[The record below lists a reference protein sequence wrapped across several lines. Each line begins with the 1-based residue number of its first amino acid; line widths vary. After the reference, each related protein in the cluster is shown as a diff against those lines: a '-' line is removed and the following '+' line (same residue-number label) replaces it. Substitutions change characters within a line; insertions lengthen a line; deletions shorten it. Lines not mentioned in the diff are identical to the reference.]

1 MANTAAAALGFG
13 AGTAAGAAVKAA
25 AAEAASAAAG
35 SVVAGAAAA
44 AGAAVAGA
52 AAATGTAAAGAPA
65 SPAAPPAAL
74 TGKELLKRPAAY
86 EQSNDDHISDM
97 ISNRERSID
106 EMKIQTMYKVPHTSS
121 L

>member
-44 AGAAVAGA
+44 AGAAIAGA
-52 AAATGTAAAGAPA
+52 AAAATGAPA
-65 SPAAPPAAL
+65 SPAAPPAVL